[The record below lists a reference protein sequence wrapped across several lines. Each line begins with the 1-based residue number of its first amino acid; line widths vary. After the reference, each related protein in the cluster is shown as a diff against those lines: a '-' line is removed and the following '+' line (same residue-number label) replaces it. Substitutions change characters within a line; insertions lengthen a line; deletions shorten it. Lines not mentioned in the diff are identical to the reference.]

1 MPTYPG
7 SPTLTVDA
15 MLRKPQFLAR
25 ALATLTSKRFI
36 ADLIFARGNAD
47 MVAGG
52 AAWYQRSE
60 SIYPDR
66 GAEEVGVRSE
76 FPRTGWSEA
85 VLTAIVR
92 KYGLEAPIAFETI
105 RRNQID
111 QVQRAQR
118 KLANAVVKFVDTQAM
133 ALLTTDAA
141 VLTMAGAAAWTA
153 AATTIV
159 ADLVN
164 ARKLVTDQD
173 EGYEVDTLIV
183 NPAQEL
189 AFLTNANI
197 LSLLPRENGGAN
209 PISGGRAVP
218 IMGLQRILVTPQLA
232 AGTALLLQANVVGT
246 IADEQPE
253 AGEGYVTFDVG
264 SGAGAGAAT
273 TGSGG
278 GMNLSGPFSNPAN
291 PNVDRPPVYTKV
303 YTIDGRDEKIVRIAR
318 FPAMWLSE
326 PKAAVKIT
334 GV

>member
-15 MLRKPQFLAR
+15 MLRRPAFLAR

-36 ADLIFARGNAD
+36 ADLIFASGTPE

-92 KYGLEAPIAFETI
+92 KYGLEAPIAFEAI

-118 KLANAVVKFVDTQAM
+118 KLSNAVVKFVDTQAM
-133 ALLTTDAA
+133 SLLTTDAA
-141 VLTMAGAAAWTA
+141 VLSQAAAGNWTS

-159 ADLVN
+159 SDIVN

-189 AFLTNANI
+189 AFLTNANL
-197 LSLLPRENGGAN
+197 LSLLPRENQGAN
-209 PISGGRAVP
+209 PLNNGRAVP
-218 IMGLQRILVTPQLA
+218 IMGLRQILVTPQLA
-232 AGTALLLQANVVGT
+232 AGTAIMLQANVVGT
-246 IADEQPE
+246 IADEAPD
-253 AGEGYVTFDVG
+253 AGEGYVTYDTG
-264 SGAGAGAAT
+264 GRDGAGANVAGA
-273 TGSGG
+273 
-278 GMNLSGPFSNPAN
+278 NLSGPFANPAN

-303 YTIDGRDEKIVRIAR
+303 YNVDGRDEKIIRIAR